1 MSPLRALMSP
11 LLSLLL
17 WLLRLPPRGWKGPER
32 KRTEEGER
40 ASSFL
45 WRSLLLLLMMLP
57 PLLPEE
63 R

>member
-1 MSPLRALMSP
+1 MSP

-45 WRSLLLLLMMLP
+45 RRSLLLLLLMLP